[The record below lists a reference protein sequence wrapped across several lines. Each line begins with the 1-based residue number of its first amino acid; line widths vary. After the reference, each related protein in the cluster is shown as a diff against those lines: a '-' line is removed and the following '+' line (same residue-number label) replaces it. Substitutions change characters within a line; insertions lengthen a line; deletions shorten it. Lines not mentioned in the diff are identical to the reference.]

1 MWQIW
6 IDTGGTFTDC
16 IAFTPNNEKKRLKIL
31 SNGVLK
37 GRVVKQVSKAQFRVE
52 FNWPIDTDIFNGYQF
67 NILNNNSSQQV
78 ESIDFDKRLITLQS
92 RFEQTLNA
100 DHTYDFEITAN
111 EEVPVLACR
120 LATKTRLK
128 DSLPSIDLRL
138 GTTKGT
144 NALLERKGAKVAFL
158 VTKGFKD
165 LVKIGTQQ
173 RPNIFELNIQTPPEL
188 YEQVIE
194 IDERIASDG
203 TVLQPLNLDS
213 LKEQINGL
221 IKENYSVAIALLN
234 SYKNNSHELELSKF
248 LSKSGI
254 KNISCSSELSSAIK
268 ILPRAE
274 TAIVNAYLDP
284 IMSKYINGIAL
295 KLAQSNLRVMSSG
308 GAVIPSN
315 NFYPKDCL
323 LSGPAGGIIGA
334 ADIANKSD
342 VNEIVTFDMGGTSTD
357 VAVYK
362 NGVNYVYET
371 KVGDATIQ
379 SPAIDIS
386 TIAAGGGSICSYE
399 NGMLTVGPHSAGA
412 HPGPACYGNNGPLTI
427 TDINLLAGRIS
438 EHNFSI
444 PLDRSKSEEVLQ
456 LLLDKINEHSKT
468 KTTVTQLINSF
479 LKIANEKMAEAI
491 RKVSMK
497 KGYNIS
503 AMALVSFGGAGG
515 QHACD
520 LAETLNIKKVIIP
533 YDAGLLSAYGIGV
546 ADIDIIEQQQ
556 VLEEFE
562 LFKFNIETAF
572 IDLKENACQ
581 RFISQG
587 FDRQLVTLK
596 HRFCH
601 LRLKGQE
608 TTIEVEFENIE
619 QVVKNFKQAYISL
632 YGQWI
637 YNRSIEIE
645 SIKLVA
651 SVVRGKDT
659 SSHQLASQYSPA
671 HQSTQNGLIEDS
683 YQEVPVFE
691 WEQLKTGAKII
702 GPAVISSQNCT
713 VSLKNNW
720 TFNLDNNENAI
731 IQRQSQTRTENQS
744 FSAAA
749 ELALYQN
756 RFAAVVEQM
765 GAILERTS
773 FSVNVKERLDF
784 SCALLDANGE
794 LIVNAPHIP
803 VHLGSLGVCVREVV
817 SKIPLNNGDVAI
829 TNHPAYG
836 GSHLPDVTLISP
848 IYFDNQLVGY
858 VANRAHH
865 AEIGGK
871 TPGSMPTDATNLK
884 EEGVIIEPTLLIKE
898 GASNFQAIENL
909 FQNADYPTRS
919 LQENIADLYGALAS
933 INCGIEGIKNLCSA
947 HGFEVVK
954 TQMSALKVNASNLL
968 THKLKSMAIVNQSAE
983 EYLDDGSKLKV
994 RINHENE
1001 ILTFDF
1007 NGTSEVHKN
1016 NLNAN
1021 CSIVQSVILYVLRL
1035 LVDDDI
1041 PLNEGLMQ
1049 NVNIILPTCLLNPDF
1064 TKTALPA
1071 VVGGNTEV
1079 SQRLTDTLLKCLDL
1093 AACSQGTM
1101 NNLLFGNSKFGYYET
1116 ICGGTGAGQ
1125 DFDGH
1130 DAIHQHMTNTKITDP
1145 EILEFRYPIRL
1156 DNFSVRK
1163 NSGGNGQF
1171 KGGDGIS
1178 RTFTFLD
1185 NLTLTVLT
1193 QHRTE
1198 SPYGLK
1204 GGGSGKTGRQFVVKK
1219 NATKV
1224 DLNYADQ
1231 VNVQHGDQFTIETP
1245 GGGGYGSA
1253 D

>member
-37 GRVVKQVSKAQFRVE
+37 GRVIKQVSETEVEVE
-52 FNWPIDTDIFNGYQF
+52 FNWPIDVDIFNGYHF
-67 NILNNNSSQQV
+67 KVLNQNSSQLVQ
-78 ESIDFDKRLITLQS
+78 SIDFDKRILTLQS
-92 RFEQTLNA
+92 NFEQTLNA
-100 DHTYDFEITAN
+100 EYNYDFEITAN

-120 LATKTRLK
+120 LATKTSLK
-128 DSLPSIDLRL
+128 NNLPPIDLRL

-173 RPNIFELNIQTPPEL
+173 RPHIFELNIQTPPEL
-188 YEQVIE
+188 YDHVIE
-194 IDERIASDG
+194 IEERIASDG
-203 TVLQPLNLDS
+203 TVIQPLKLNS
-213 LKEQINGL
+213 LREQINGL

-248 LSKSGI
+248 LSESGI

-274 TAIVNAYLDP
+274 TAIVNAYLNP
-284 IMSKYINGIAL
+284 IMSKYILGIES
-295 KLAQSNLRVMSSG
+295 KLADSTLRIMSSG
-308 GAVIPSN
+308 GAVIPSHG
-315 NFYPKDCL
+315 FYPKDCL

-334 ADIANKSD
+334 ADIANKSN

-379 SPAIDIS
+379 SPSIDIS

-399 NGMLTVGPHSAGA
+399 NGMLTVGPQSAGA

-438 EHNFSI
+438 ENNFSI
-444 PLDRSKSEEVLQ
+444 PLSRSKSEVALQ
-456 LLLDKINEHSKT
+456 LLLKEINQDSESKT
-468 KTTVTQLINSF
+468 NSTQLINSF

-497 KGYNIS
+497 KGYDIS

-520 LAETLNIKKVIIP
+520 LAETLNINKVIIP

-546 ADIDIIEQQQ
+546 ADIDIIEQHQ
-556 VLEEFE
+556 VLQEFE
-562 LFKFNIETAF
+562 SFKSNIENGF
-572 IDLKENACQ
+572 EDLNESATQ
-581 RFISQG
+581 RFVSQG
-587 FDRQLVTLK
+587 FDRHSVTLK
-596 HRFCH
+596 HKFCH

-608 TTIEVEFENIE
+608 TTIEVSFENIE
-619 QVVKNFKQAYISL
+619 QVVKDFKKAYINL

-637 YNRSIEIE
+637 DNRPIEIE

-651 SVVRGKDT
+651 SVVREKDA
-659 SSHQLASQYSPA
+659 SSHQLVSQYSPA
-671 HQSTQNGLIEDS
+671 HQSTQKGLVENS

-691 WEQLKTGAKII
+691 WEQLKAGAKII

-713 VSLKNNW
+713 VSLKKNW
-720 TFNLDNNENAI
+720 AFSLDNNENAI
-731 IQRQSQTRTENQS
+731 IQSQSKLLKKSHN
-744 FSAAA
+744 FSTTA
-749 ELALYQN
+749 ELALYKN

-803 VHLGSLGVCVREVV
+803 VHLGSLGVCVREVAA
-817 SKIPLNNGDVAI
+817 KIPLKNGDVAI

-848 IYFDNQLVGY
+848 IYFENQLVGY

-884 EEGVIIEPTLLIKE
+884 EEGVIIEPTLLID
-898 GASNFQAIENL
+898 GGSSNFQAIVNL
-909 FQNADYPTRS
+909 FQNADYPTRA

-933 INCGIEGIKNLCSA
+933 INCGIEGIKNLCSF

-954 TQMSALKVNASNLL
+954 TQMQALKSNANHLL
-968 THKLKSMAIVNQSAE
+968 THKLKSMTIANQSAE

-994 RINHENE
+994 KINHENE

-1007 NGTSEVHKN
+1007 SGTSEVHKN

-1021 CSIVQSVILYVLRL
+1021 RSIVQSVILYVLRL
-1035 LVDDDI
+1035 LVDDNI

-1049 NVNIILPTCLLNPDF
+1049 NVNIILPICLLNPDF
-1064 TKTALPA
+1064 TKSDLPA

-1116 ICGGTGAGQ
+1116 ICGGTGAGH
-1125 DFDGH
+1125 DFNGH

-1156 DNFSVRK
+1156 DNFSIRK

-1185 NLTLTVLT
+1185 DLTLTVLT
-1193 QHRTE
+1193 QHRNE
-1198 SPYGLK
+1198 GPYGLK
-1204 GGGSGKTGRQFVVKK
+1204 GGDNGKPGRQFLIRKDGAIVKLK
-1219 NATKV
+1219 
-1224 DLNYADQ
+1224 YADQ
-1231 VNVQHGDQFTIETP
+1231 VNVQSGDQFTIETP
-1245 GGGGYGSA
+1245 GGGGYGST

>member
-37 GRVVKQVSKAQFRVE
+37 GRVVKQVSAVEFKVE
-52 FNWPIDTDIFNGYQF
+52 FNWPIDSDIFNGYHFQVLYQ
-67 NILNNNSSQQV
+67 NTSQLVQ
-78 ESIDFDKRLITLQS
+78 SIDFKKKLITLQDS
-92 RFEQTLNA
+92 YELSLNTHDA
-100 DHTYDFEITAN
+100 FDFEITAN

-120 LATKTRLK
+120 LVTKTNLK
-128 DSLPSIDLRL
+128 GNLPPIDLRL

-158 VTKGFKD
+158 VSKGFKD

-173 RPNIFELNIQTPPEL
+173 RPHIFELNIQTPPEL
-188 YEQVIE
+188 YSRVIE

-203 TVLQPLNLDS
+203 TILQPLNLDS
-213 LKEQINGL
+213 LKEHINDL
-221 IKENYSVAIALLN
+221 ITENYSIAIALLN
-234 SYKNNSHELELSKF
+234 SYKNNSHESKLSKF
-248 LSKSGI
+248 LSEYGI

-284 IMSKYINGIAL
+284 IMFKYIHGIES
-295 KLAQSNLRVMSSG
+295 KLADSTLRVMSSG

-362 NGVNYVYET
+362 SGVNYVYET

-386 TIAAGGGSICSYE
+386 TIAAGGGSICSYK

-427 TDINLLAGRIS
+427 TDVNLLAGRIS
-438 EHNFSI
+438 ESNFSI
-444 PLDRSKSEEVLQ
+444 PLNRSKSQEALDH
-456 LLLDKINEHSKT
+456 LLNEINQHSSSKT
-468 KTTVTQLINSF
+468 NSTQLINSF
-479 LKIANEKMAEAI
+479 LKIANEKMADAI
-491 RKVSMK
+491 RKVAMK
-497 KGYNIS
+497 KGYDIS
-503 AMALVSFGGAGG
+503 TMALVSFGGAGG

-520 LAETLNIKKVIIP
+520 LAEIIGIKKIIIP

-562 LFKFNIETAF
+562 TFKTNIENGFAK
-572 IDLKENACQ
+572 LNENACQ
-581 RFISQG
+581 RFVNQS
-587 FDRQLVTLK
+587 FDRGSVTIK

-608 TTIEVEFENIE
+608 TTIEVSFENTE
-619 QVVKNFKQAYISL
+619 QVVKDFKEAYINL
-632 YGQWI
+632 YSQWI
-637 YNRSIEIE
+637 DNRPIEIE

-651 SVVRGKDT
+651 SIIKKKGIRP
-659 SSHQLASQYSPA
+659 HQFASQHSPL
-671 HQSTQNGLIEDS
+671 HQSTQKGLLEHS
-683 YQEVPVFE
+683 YQEVPVFK
-691 WEQLKTGAKII
+691 WEQLKVGAKII

-713 VSLKNNW
+713 VSLKKNW
-720 TFNLDNNENAI
+720 TFSLDNNENAI
-731 IQRQSQTRTENQS
+731 IQSQSKLLKKSQN
-744 FSAAA
+744 FSTAA

-803 VHLGSLGVCVREVV
+803 VHLGSLGVCVREVTA
-817 SKIPLNNGDVAI
+817 KIPLKNGDVAI

-848 IYFDNQLVGY
+848 IYFENQLVSY

-871 TPGSMPTDATNLK
+871 TPGSMPTDATTLN
-884 EEGVIIEPTLLIKE
+884 EEGVIIEPALLID
-898 GASNFQAIENL
+898 GGSSNFQKIEIL
-909 FQNADYPTRS
+909 FKNADYPTRA

-933 INCGIEGIKNLCSA
+933 INCGIEGIKNLCSV

-954 TQMSALKVNASNLL
+954 TQMQALKSNANHLL
-968 THKLKSMAIVNQSAE
+968 IHKLKSMAIANQSAE

-994 RINHENE
+994 EINYENE

-1007 NGTSEVHKN
+1007 SGTSEVHKN

-1021 CSIVQSVILYVLRL
+1021 RSIVQSVILYVLRL
-1035 LVDDDI
+1035 LIDDNI

-1064 TKTALPA
+1064 TKKDLPA

-1079 SQRLTDTLLKCLDL
+1079 SQRLTDTLLKCFDL
-1093 AACSQGTM
+1093 VACSQGTM

-1116 ICGGTGAGQ
+1116 ICGGTGAGHN
-1125 DFDGH
+1125 FNGH

-1156 DNFSVRK
+1156 DNFSVRQG
-1163 NSGGNGQF
+1163 SGGNGQF

-1185 NLTLTVLT
+1185 ELTLTVLT

-1198 SPYGLK
+1198 GPYGLK
-1204 GGGSGKTGRQFVVKK
+1204 GGASGKPGRQFLIKK
-1219 NATKV
+1219 DTTRM

-1231 VNVQHGDQFTIETP
+1231 VDVEHGDQFTIETP
-1245 GGGGYGSA
+1245 GGGGFGST